1 MLTDEMIE
9 ALKEYY
15 LAKRFK
21 MQNLIPAR
29 MESTEPCWWDK

>member
-15 LAKRFK
+15 LATRSMTRK
-21 MQNLIPAR
+21 LAPAR
-29 MESTEPCWWDK
+29 FEPAEPAWWDQ